1 MAAQSEG
8 GSTPRK
14 LSEQTMRALYAP
26 LFRPPTQ
33 YGSVPKGWTLVERG
47 KQFDCAPLR
56 TDLPR
61 GDHPFGVI
69 AYDVPLLPAEEE
81 SFELRRLNS
90 GDPSSWCAAIN
101 RRNDELGIYDR
112 MDREEGL
119 K

>member
-69 AYDVPLLPAEEE
+69 AYDVPLMPAEEE
-81 SFELRRLNS
+81 RGPGGVDRRSLNR
-90 GDPSSWCAAIN
+90 CTCQC
-101 RRNDELGIYDR
+101 
-112 MDREEGL
+112 
-119 K
+119 